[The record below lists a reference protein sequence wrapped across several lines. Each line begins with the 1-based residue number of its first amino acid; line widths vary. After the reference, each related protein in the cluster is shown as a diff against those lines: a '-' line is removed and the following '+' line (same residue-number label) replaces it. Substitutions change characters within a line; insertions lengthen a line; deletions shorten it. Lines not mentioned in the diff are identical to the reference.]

1 MSTAEERMQNEIDEL
16 EQENRLLRA
25 RNERLEREGEMRRLA
40 LLDIMQAEPVQEP
53 VAWIR
58 QGDLERLPFTQPTVD
73 DFESGIA
80 GGQQLMKTI
89 LSPKPHNYY
98 GQIPLYTAQRQW
110 VGLTDESVVSAAARV
125 LSDRVAA
132 SCNVDCGDMWM
143 LHGNDSIE
151 DARAMLEAA
160 EAKLKEKNTC

>member
-110 VGLTDESVVSAAARV
+110 VGLTPEEIDTVYR
-125 LSDRVAA
+125 
-132 SCNVDCGDMWM
+132 DMPPPVQHWQ
-143 LHGNDSIE
+143 L
-151 DARAMLEAA
+151 ARAI